1 MEIINP
7 NEIGAKI
14 STLVSESKKRFIAV
28 SPYIGLKDWKKVL
41 LNLERAQKRNVSIDF
56 YYREIR
62 DEDFHAL
69 RNIGVKLF
77 KIPGLHTKLYFNDD
91 EFVVTSMNL
100 YEYSDLHSV
109 DIGIHYK
116 DPESYRKLFDYFQKY
131 IGSKKSDQT
140 VFSKDFQN
148 SLSTLQDYL
157 QSRYADVRFTLTQTY
172 LFSKMAVPIFHLFI
186 YEGLLTLKLHQ
197 KLPSEKDIDT
207 YSNMLLNL
215 KGHLAEIDPPS
226 DGYQWYLWKI
236 KLNQNSHF
244 EIMEL
249 IDELRK
255 VCDNPTQEIIN

>member
-1 MEIINP
+1 
-7 NEIGAKI
+7 
-14 STLVSESKKRFIAV
+14 
-28 SPYIGLKDWKKVL
+28 
-41 LNLERAQKRNVSIDF
+41 
-56 YYREIR
+56 
-62 DEDFHAL
+62 
-69 RNIGVKLF
+69 
-77 KIPGLHTKLYFNDD
+77 
-91 EFVVTSMNL
+91 
-100 YEYSDLHSV
+100 
-109 DIGIHYK
+109 
-116 DPESYRKLFDYFQKY
+116 
-131 IGSKKSDQT
+131 
-140 VFSKDFQN
+140 
-148 SLSTLQDYL
+148 
-157 QSRYADVRFTLTQTY
+157 
-172 LFSKMAVPIFHLFI
+172 MAVPIFHLFI